1 MTKLLKFLFSRMVI
15 VGLLIII
22 QLGILTFTIWKL
34 SESFVYLYVL
44 FTAISI
50 FSVIY
55 ILSTKDNPSYKLAWV
70 IPVLLLPVF
79 GGLFYLIFGSR
90 RTTKKF
96 REKMIDIHNETSKF
110 LPQDKEII
118 EEIFPDVMD
127 KDLNKYKFVIN
138 TNDIEPSK
146 SI

>member
-15 VGLLIII
+15 IGLLIIM
-22 QLGILTFTIWKL
+22 QLGILIFTIWKL

-70 IPVLLLPVF
+70 IPVLLVPVF
-79 GGLFYLIFGSR
+79 GGLLYLIFGSR
-90 RTTKKF
+90 KTTKKF
-96 REKMIDIHNETSKF
+96 RERMINIYNKTAKV
-110 LPQDKEII
+110 LPQDEEII
-118 EEIFPDVMD
+118 RKSYLQKYYNKILVTWRKIF
-127 KDLNKYKFVIN
+127 
-138 TNDIEPSK
+138 
-146 SI
+146 

>member
-15 VGLLIII
+15 IGLLIIM
-22 QLGILTFTIWKL
+22 QLGILIFTIWKL

-70 IPVLLLPVF
+70 IPVLLVPVF
-79 GGLFYLIFGSR
+79 GGLL
-90 RTTKKF
+90 
-96 REKMIDIHNETSKF
+96 
-110 LPQDKEII
+110 
-118 EEIFPDVMD
+118 
-127 KDLNKYKFVIN
+127 
-138 TNDIEPSK
+138 
-146 SI
+146 

>member
-15 VGLLIII
+15 IGLLIIM
-22 QLGILTFTIWKL
+22 QLGILIFTIWKL

-70 IPVLLLPVF
+70 IPVLLVPVF
-79 GGLFYLIFGSR
+79 GGLLYLIFGSR
-90 RTTKKF
+90 KTTKKF
-96 REKMIDIHNETSKF
+96 TQEVLFTKI
-110 LPQDKEII
+110 L
-118 EEIFPDVMD
+118 
-127 KDLNKYKFVIN
+127 
-138 TNDIEPSK
+138 
-146 SI
+146 